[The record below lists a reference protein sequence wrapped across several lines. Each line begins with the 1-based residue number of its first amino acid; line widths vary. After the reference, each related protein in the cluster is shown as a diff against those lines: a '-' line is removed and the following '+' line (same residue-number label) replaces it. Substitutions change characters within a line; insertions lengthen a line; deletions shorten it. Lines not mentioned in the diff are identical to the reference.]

1 MYRYIPYITASKRT
15 AMILMLTVLS
25 LALASCST
33 EDSHSPA
40 AARQFRQGLRAT
52 TAPLTPIATPDISAT
67 ISAAFAA
74 AQPLKSKASV
84 IPDDVNYSVIH
95 SKVVSGIRKTID
107 VRLNKKVS
115 ESTLRAI
122 ALELKSGDSRPY
134 DRTFIVYYLPEMP
147 VGAGGW
153 ATTHFD
159 PGLDVRILGLTP
171 EEASAGVDS
180 LLPSTREDIGRW
192 SDDRNGTQI
201 VMYRDHGR
209 PYLEQFFN
217 DGSVLKEELVES
229 LTPLG
234 RRFESKVG
242 SSLGDHW
249 VIDAG
254 GQLQIR
260 DNVGLVY
267 TANTIN

>member
-1 MYRYIPYITASKRT
+1 MNPTVTISKRII
-15 AMILMLTVLS
+15 MILAVCLISVVV
-25 LALASCST
+25 ASCGG
-33 EDSHSPA
+33 DPFPA
-40 AARQFRQGLRAT
+40 PRQAPRYQQVFSAT
-52 TAPLTPIATPDISAT
+52 TSPSTPAATPDISAT

-74 AQPLKSKASV
+74 AQPLASQASV
-84 IPDDVNYSVIH
+84 IPADVSYSIIQA
-95 SKVVSGIRKTID
+95 KIVSGIRKSID

-115 ESTLRAI
+115 EATLRAI

-171 EEASAGVDS
+171 EKAPEGVDS

-201 VMYRDHGR
+201 VIYRDRGK
-209 PYLEQFFN
+209 PYVEQFFN

-249 VIDAG
+249 VIEPSG
-254 GQLQIR
+254 KLQIR

>member
-1 MYRYIPYITASKRT
+1 
-15 AMILMLTVLS
+15 
-25 LALASCST
+25 
-33 EDSHSPA
+33 
-40 AARQFRQGLRAT
+40 
-52 TAPLTPIATPDISAT
+52 LTPAITPNISAT

-74 AQPLKSKASV
+74 AQPLASQASV
-84 IPDDVNYSVIH
+84 ITSDVSYSIIQ
-95 SKVVSGIRKTID
+95 SRIVSGIRKSID
-107 VRLNKKVS
+107 VRLNEKVS
-115 ESTLRAI
+115 EATLRAI

-171 EEASAGVDS
+171 EKAPESADS

-201 VMYRDHGR
+201 VMYRDRGR
-209 PYLEQFFN
+209 PYVEQFFN

-229 LTPLG
+229 SSPLG
-234 RRFESKVG
+234 RRFESKGV

-249 VIDAG
+249 VIEPSG
-254 GQLQIR
+254 KLQIR
-260 DNVGLVY
+260 DNVGLVA

>member
-1 MYRYIPYITASKRT
+1 MYRSIPVSKRT
-15 AMILMLTVLS
+15 AMILILTVLS
-25 LALASCST
+25 LALSSCST
-33 EDSHSPA
+33 EDSYSPS
-40 AARQFRQGLRAT
+40 AARRYRPVLPAT
-52 TAPLTPIATPDISAT
+52 TAPSTPAATPDISAT

-74 AQPLKSKASV
+74 AQPLTSQASV
-84 IPDDVNYSVIH
+84 IPADVTYSVIQ
-95 SKVVSGIRKTID
+95 SKIVSGIRKSID

-115 ESTLRAI
+115 EAILRAI

-153 ATTHFD
+153 ATTHFE
-159 PGLDVRILGLTP
+159 PGLDVGILGLTP
-171 EEASAGVDS
+171 EKAPEGVES

-201 VMYRDHGR
+201 VMYRDRGK
-209 PYLEQFFN
+209 PYVEQFFN

-234 RRFESKVG
+234 RRFESKGG
-242 SSLGDHW
+242 SRLGDHW
-249 VIDAG
+249 VIEPSG
-254 GQLQIR
+254 KLQIR
-260 DNVGLVY
+260 DNVGLVS

>member
-1 MYRYIPYITASKRT
+1 
-15 AMILMLTVLS
+15 MILMLTVLS
-25 LALASCST
+25 LALVSCST
-33 EDSHSPA
+33 KDSHSPT
-40 AARQFRQGLRAT
+40 AARQFRLVLRAT

-67 ISAAFAA
+67 ISTAFAV
-74 AQPLKSKASV
+74 AQLLKSKALV
-84 IPDDVNYSVIH
+84 IPDDANYSVIH
-95 SKVVSGIRKTID
+95 SKVVSGIRKTIY
-107 VRLNKKVS
+107 VRLNKKLS

-134 DRTFIVYYLPEMP
+134 DHTFITFFVYYLPEMS
-147 VGAGGW
+147 VGVGGW

-159 PGLDVRILGLTP
+159 PCLDGRILGLTP
-171 EEASAGVDS
+171 EEVSAGVNS

-201 VMYRDHGR
+201 VMYRDRGR

-217 DGSVLKEELVES
+217 DGSALKEELAES

-242 SSLGDHW
+242 SSLGGHW

-260 DNVGLVY
+260 DNVALVY
-267 TANTIN
+267 AANTIN

>member
-1 MYRYIPYITASKRT
+1 MHRYIPYIPVSKRT

-25 LALASCST
+25 LALASCSS

-40 AARQFRQGLRAT
+40 APRQFRPVLRAT
-52 TAPLTPIATPDISAT
+52 TAPLTPVATPDISAT

-74 AQPLKSKASV
+74 AQPLKSQASV
-84 IPDDVNYSVIH
+84 IPDDVTYSVIH
-95 SKVVSGIRKTID
+95 SKVVSGIRKSID

-115 ESTLRAI
+115 EATLRAI

-159 PGLDVRILGLTP
+159 PGLNVRILGLTP
-171 EEASAGVDS
+171 EKANEGVGS

-201 VMYRDHGR
+201 VIYLDRGK
-209 PYLEQFFN
+209 PYVEQFFN

-229 LTPLG
+229 LSPLG
-234 RRFESKVG
+234 RRFESKGG

-249 VIDAG
+249 VIEPSG
-254 GQLQIR
+254 KLQTR

-267 TANTIN
+267 TANPIN